1 MKAMKNTEQ
10 VIAKA
15 TAKVTSDMTNL
26 SNRRDS
32 ALSAFRKARSEMQA
46 VNEGTRQSLE
56 QLASLKNF
64 IESQVSAGEKMI
76 ADNEHVC
83 AKITEIIGE

>member
-1 MKAMKNTEQ
+1 
-10 VIAKA
+10 
-15 TAKVTSDMTNL
+15 
-26 SNRRDS
+26 
-32 ALSAFRKARSEMQA
+32 MQA
-46 VNEGTRQSLE
+46 VNEGTRKSLD